1 MFKRSRSK
9 YGDTPVPETPYQ
21 KAAQVWDE
29 RIGSATVSA
38 KNWRLG
44 TFASLGLVALMGCGL
59 IWQSAQATITPY
71 VVEVDENGGVKAI
84 GPVNGQFQPSDAQ
97 IAHQLADF
105 IKNVRSVSIDPIV
118 LRDNWMEAYNF
129 ATDEAALTLNAYA
142 LENDPFAEV
151 GQRSVK
157 VDIKSVVRS
166 SDDSF
171 EIRWRESI
179 FRKGAL
185 QGSQTYTASL
195 AVITVAPKDAETL
208 HRNPLGLYVH
218 GLHWSKD
225 LNSTGDSL

>member
-9 YGDTPVPETPYQ
+9 FGDTPVPETPYQ
-21 KAAQVWDE
+21 KAAQVWDD
-29 RIGSATVSA
+29 RWGAATVSA
-38 KNWRLG
+38 KNWRMG
-44 TFASLGLVALMGCGL
+44 AFASLGLVALMGCGL

-71 VVEVDENGGVKAI
+71 VVEVNEDGGVKAI

-118 LRDNWMEAYNF
+118 LRDNWMDAYNY
-129 ATDEAALTLNAYA
+129 ATDEAAITLNSYA
-142 LENDPFAEV
+142 LENDPFADV

-171 EIRWRESI
+171 EIRWRESL
-179 FRKGAL
+179 FRKGSLVGAE
-185 QGSQTYTASL
+185 TFTASL
-195 AVITVAPKDAETL
+195 NVITVQPKDAETL

-225 LNSTGDSL
+225 LSSSGVTQ